1 MFVRTGYPTLL
12 SSLQMAKEL
21 GEDGNCVLILKELVK
36 DREKNKRG
44 AENEYE
50 LWGAIHKPW

>member
-1 MFVRTGYPTLL
+1 
-12 SSLQMAKEL
+12 MAKEL

-36 DREKNKRG
+36 NREKNKRG

-50 LWGAIHKPW
+50 LSGAIHKPW

>member
-1 MFVRTGYPTLL
+1 
-12 SSLQMAKEL
+12 MAKEL

-44 AENEYE
+44 WE
-50 LWGAIHKPW
+50 